1 MFGPEHRSSQQI
13 PVTLVQEPFDDF
25 TLIAPDIPLD
35 IRFRHVGNVNQPATA
50 EIHRSSPQILAR
62 QDGTSTLRPEV
73 AQGKAR
79 GAISLGLGS
88 RAIFK
93 RAQEQ
98 PFFIQAINGLA
109 GGSLVPVPGGV
120 LLRDAQ
126 GDIVGAVGVTGDT
139 SDNDEACAVAGIEA
153 AGYVADPG

>member
-1 MFGPEHRSSQQI
+1 MTRPITLAEASAI
-13 PVTLVQEPFDDF
+13 IEVTLARAAEMK
-25 TLIAPDIPLD
+25 LKPLTVAVLD
-35 IRFRHVGNVNQPATA
+35 AGGHLKA
-50 EIHRSSPQILAR
+50 LAR
-62 QDGTSTLRPEV
+62 QDDTSTLRPEV

-79 GAISLGLGS
+79 GAISLGMGS

-120 LLRDAQ
+120 LVRDAE
-126 GDIVGAVGVTGDT
+126 GTIVGAVGVTGDT
-139 SDNDEACAVAGIEA
+139 SDNDEACAIAGIEA
-153 AGYVADPG
+153 AGYAADPG

>member
-1 MFGPEHRSSQQI
+1 MTTSLALAQARI
-13 PVTLVQEPFDDF
+13 IVDATLAKAAE
-25 TLIAPDIPLD
+25 LKLKPLTVAVLD
-35 IRFRHVGNVNQPATA
+35 SGGHLKA
-50 EIHRSSPQILAR
+50 LLR

-88 RAIFK
+88 RAIFR

-98 PFFIQAINGLA
+98 PYFIQAINGLA

-120 LLRDAQ
+120 LIRDAA
-126 GDIVGAVGVTGDT
+126 DNIVGAVGVTGDS
-139 SDNDEACAVAGIEA
+139 SDNDELCAIAGIEA
-153 AGYVADPG
+153 AGYRADPG